1 MRSFISYFLRLKG
14 SAGRT
19 AAGLLVCSKD
29 RKILIK
35 IKILK
40 MRLRLPYEE
49 ARGLRS
55 FAFQKD
61 SNYSKNLLERSV

>member
-19 AAGLLVCSKD
+19 AAALLICSKD

-40 MRLRLPYEE
+40 MRLRLPYETTRDAPKVAPSINE
-49 ARGLRS
+49 WI
-55 FAFQKD
+55 KD
-61 SNYSKNLLERSV
+61 MD